1 MTTSFKKLLLISITL
16 LFGVISDG
24 VMAQTTNYD
33 FTFSAGS
40 GVSVIGSLGV
50 DGSGVIQSIS
60 GVVSGTAYAGNI
72 TSLLAPGDYLP
83 YPSVENMFSPS
94 DPYLLGNGVAF
105 STNTGWFNLYLNDPT
120 SPLPYTMWA
129 GPAGADN
136 NAAYDG
142 TMTVGGAP
150 EIDGSL
156 APKVG
161 FLLGCLFLMFGRKK
175 QNTESM
181 LTA

>member
-1 MTTSFKKLLLISITL
+1 
-16 LFGVISDG
+16 
-24 VMAQTTNYD
+24 MAQTTNYD
-33 FTFSAGS
+33 FTFSNGA

-72 TSLLAPGDYLP
+72 TSLLAPGAYLP
-83 YPSVENMFSPS
+83 YPDTDNIFSPS
-94 DPYLLGNGVAF
+94 DPYFPGNGVAF
-105 STNTGWFNLYLNDPT
+105 STYTGTGTGGWFNLYLNDPT
-120 SPLPYTMWA
+120 LPLPYTMWA
-129 GPAGADN
+129 GPAGAYSN
-136 NAAYDG
+136 NASYDG

-161 FLLGCLFLMFGRKK
+161 FLLGCLFLIFGRKN
-175 QNTESM
+175 QNSEPM
-181 LTA
+181 MTA